1 MRRTTLRLLAGIS
14 AALVL
19 GCAAMRLEPARRPHY
34 GGTLRVEMQAAV
46 QSLDPA
52 SPAANAAAQAAQD
65 KLTALVFDT
74 LTRLDDDGRP
84 QPRLAVSWEHDAAM
98 QHWEFHLRR
107 NVQFQDGTP
116 VSPESAAVAL
126 AAVNPDWHVTFSA
139 DGVVI
144 DAASRVP
151 DVPELLAGTK
161 NAIVRRGQGGSLAGT
176 GPFRVS
182 AWEPGRR
189 AVFAAYEDNGEGR
202 PFMDT
207 IEVQMGRAPR
217 EQMIDLDLG
226 KADLVEIPPEQ
237 ARRAAERG
245 TRMAA
250 SASSELLALV
260 FFKGRPAAEDA
271 RAREAVS
278 RAIDRGALWN
288 FLLQKQGE
296 PAGGL
301 LPQWSSGTAFL
312 FSTEPDTGLAR
323 QLWSQMPSAPP
334 VVVGYDASDA
344 LERAVAER
352 IAVNATEAG
361 ITISAQAGAAN
372 ADARLVRLRMVSPE
386 PRAALGGL
394 FAALVPA
401 TGIEAPPLPDSATPE
416 ELYARERFAVDSY
429 RVVPLAHL
437 PEAWGL
443 SARVKDWR
451 APRAGGWRLAD
462 VWLEGEAR

>member
-1 MRRTTLRLLAGIS
+1 
-14 AALVL
+14 
-19 GCAAMRLEPARRPHY
+19 MRLEPARHPHY

-46 QSLDPA
+46 TSLDPA
-52 SPAANAAAQAAQD
+52 VPAARD
-65 KLTALVFDT
+65 KMTALVFDT

-107 NVQFQDGTP
+107 NVKFQDGTP

-126 AAVNPDWHVTFSA
+126 AAANPDWHVTFSA

-144 DAASRVP
+144 EAASRAP
-151 DVPELLAGTK
+151 DVPELLAGSR
-161 NAIVRRGQGGSLAGT
+161 NAIVRRGQDGSLAGT

-189 AVFAAYEDNGEGR
+189 AVFAAYEDNWEGR
-202 PFMDT
+202 PFVDA

-250 SASSELLALV
+250 SAPAELLALV
-260 FFKGRPAAEDA
+260 FLKGRPAAEDP

-312 FSTEPDTGLAR
+312 FSTEPDAGLAR
-323 QLWSQMPSAPP
+323 QLWSQISSAPP
-334 VVVGYDASDA
+334 VVVGYDASDP

-352 IAVNATEAG
+352 IAVNAREAG

-372 ADARLVRLRMVSPE
+372 ADARLARLRMVSPE

-394 FAALVPA
+394 LAALGPA
-401 TGIEAPPLPDSATPE
+401 TGIEAPPLPDSAAAE
-416 ELYARERFAVDSY
+416 ELYARERFVVDSF

-437 PEAWGL
+437 PEVWGL
-443 SARVKDWR
+443 SARVKDWST
-451 APRAGGWRLAD
+451 PRAGGWRLAD
-462 VWLEGEAR
+462 MWLEGEAR